1 MSILHYTR
9 SRKVILSCLSLGI
22 FIVSC
27 LSGTAQAQ
35 PAPLKVACLGDSI
48 TVGYG
53 LSASD
58 AYPVKLQTSL
68 GIGFNVQNYGVSGV
82 TAMIQ
87 SRNPDGGSYWAT
99 SAYQSAKNFAPNVI
113 ILKLGSND
121 AKTTNDTQ
129 RGVNNVNFVSDVE
142 AAIDELR
149 ALPSLPTVFLC
160 TPYYAKGNGFNISA
174 NTLNNS
180 LAPLLH
186 QIATRK
192 NCTLIDLHA
201 LQSGNN
207 TYYQAGDNIHP
218 NAAGMT
224 LIANEVSSILSDHYG
239 QPVDGGFY
247 TNSWIGT
254 TFGTPAE
261 HIAHT
266 IDNLYVTPSGK
277 VATITGWDEGG
288 ANVALYSATGSKVGV
303 PPDSGTGSWGRDS
316 GGAVFADDTY
326 LYQSMSQKGGY
337 TADDISYPVDPNV
350 SWKCIRRFNQDGSSA
365 PFSGGKG
372 YDGAMLVINTDSS
385 KTRPSGVVVYN
396 NELFVSDPIAGEIKV
411 YNATTMSST
420 PVRVFSIANPGLLDN
435 DSLGFLWMLDTV
447 QKKLIRFN
455 TAGVIHSQSITF
467 PAQVTPTGFCVDKVN
482 DRIFVT
488 NNGIDQN
495 VLIYTNIYSTPTQTA
510 TFGNTGGINS
520 GIAGAMAPLKFSEP
534 HGVGIDSSGNIFV
547 GNNGV
552 NQGGG
557 RLEKY
562 NSSGT
567 LQWQLNG
574 LIFTAVGELNPVN
587 ESEFYS
593 HEFKFNMNLANT
605 APGSEW
611 SPAAMTLNK
620 VKYPDDPRIFA
631 PGEGNRIRSTA
642 YVRNVGGKKLLY
654 VTDMYGSFLA
664 IYRFNAA
671 TDGETAI
678 PSGLFDG
685 AFPNETLWRDANGNG
700 AKDSGETQSK
710 VADNS
715 YSQHTYPDANGGVW
729 KANRENGVRYFPLQG
744 FDTHGNP
751 QYTYANS
758 VSYALPELAA
768 DARRLDYDAANDV
781 LYVVGASA
789 NGVLGGDWGVAGDL
803 MVRYNNFLGVRTTAW
818 SISLP
823 FRAVSPNY
831 ENVKGFCEAGDYL
844 FIAAYRFGRIYV
856 HRKSDGSKVGEIL
869 PTAATDNVS
878 GWSDIMN
885 PIRATRRSNGEF
897 LIFAEENGFGKIMM
911 YRWKPTVVSTSPKLT
926 GSVIGNLS
934 ESQKVYDT
942 DTGSF
947 PDSVLSEGWAGLDLG
962 VGAFK
967 QVTRI
972 RYFPRVN
979 FPERMVG
986 SLIQGSDSPDFKNR
1000 VVTLHE
1006 ITSTPPPGWTEVNI
1020 IASAKGFRYLR
1031 ILLPTNSYNNV
1042 AEVEFH
1048 GENATQDLA
1057 APAAPTSLLATPV
1070 LGFEESQIDLSWT
1083 DQSSNETYFLIERK
1097 QGVSGTWNE
1106 VAAVGSNVTSYRNVG
1121 LDPGTLYY
1129 FRVRAFN
1136 NFAGATNSAFT
1147 NEVGLSTAGNVSSP
1161 LLVRQALIGNLGNDS
1176 SQLDRV
1182 FDGNIGTYPDTSFS
1196 GGWAG
1201 LDLGAGAFKQVT
1213 KIRYFPRASLAGRM
1227 VGAKFQGSDSPD
1239 FRNRVV
1245 LLHEVTSTP
1254 PADWSAVTTIASTK
1268 GFRYLRILMSDNSFN
1283 NVNEVEFY
1291 GDNAVQDSIAPVA
1304 PTALSASP
1312 VSGNSESQI
1321 DLSWTDQSSNETY
1334 FLIERKLGVAGI
1346 WNEIAAVAANTV
1358 TYRNMELAS
1367 GTLYYY
1373 RVSAFNNFAGGAS
1386 SAFNNEVSLSTTVDT
1401 TLLAGTPI
1409 GTNQP
1414 DTSLN
1419 ASKAFDG
1426 NTSTFFEAGGAG
1438 VWAGLDFGATGAKRI
1453 SKIQYFPRDG
1463 FPNRMASGIFEGSNT
1478 ADFSSGVFTL
1488 HQISGTPPAGWS
1500 QVTIIDTTAVF
1511 RYVRFRATLNNQW
1524 GGNPAEIKFFGAAN
1538 VLGPISIPG
1547 GALVLSGNS
1556 ATITLPTSVAGFSY
1570 SMFYS
1575 DTLQTGSWL
1584 PVSGNPKLGGG
1595 VLSWTHNTTGA
1606 PQRFY
1611 RMSAE

>member
-1 MSILHYTR
+1 MSYFRNTWTHRVVR
-9 SRKVILSCLSLGI
+9 SCFNLGLGI
-22 FIVSC
+22 ASLFTWC
-27 LSGTAQAQ
+27 AQAQ

-48 TVGYG
+48 TDGYG
-53 LSASD
+53 LPAAD

-68 GIGFNVQNYGVSGV
+68 GSAFNVQNYGVSGL

-87 SRNPDGGSYWAT
+87 SRNPDGGSYWAS
-99 SAYQSAKNFAPNVI
+99 SAYTSAKNFAPNVI

-129 RGVNNVNFVSDVE
+129 RGVNHVNFVSDVE

-149 ALPSLPTVFLC
+149 TLPSLPKVFLC
-160 TPYYAKGNGFNISA
+160 TPFYAKGNGFNISA

-180 LAPLLH
+180 IAPLLR
-186 QIATRK
+186 QIAARK

-201 LQSGNN
+201 LQSGNS

-224 LIANEVSSILSDHYG
+224 LIANEVSSVLSDHYG

-266 IDNLYVTPSGK
+266 IDNIYVTPSGK

-337 TADDISYPVDPNV
+337 TADDISYPVDPKV

-372 YDGAMLVINTDSS
+372 YDGAMLVINTDTSDL
-385 KTRPSGVVVYN
+385 RPSGVVVYS
-396 NELFVSDPIAGEIKV
+396 NELFVSDSIAEEIKV

-420 PVRVFSIANPGLLDN
+420 PVRVFPIANPGLLDY

-455 TAGVIHSQSITF
+455 TAGVIQSQSITF
-467 PAQVTPTGFCVDKVN
+467 PAQVTPTGFCLDRVN
-482 DRIFVT
+482 NRILVT
-488 NNGIDQN
+488 NNGNDQN
-495 VLIYTNIYSTPTQTA
+495 VLIYTSIYSTPTQTA

-534 HGVGIDSSGNIFV
+534 HGVGIDSVGNIFV

-562 NSSGT
+562 NSSGV

-593 HEFKFNMNLANT
+593 HEFKFNINLANT
-605 APGSEW
+605 TPGSEW

-620 VKYPDDPRIFA
+620 VKYPGDPRINI
-631 PGEGNRIRSTA
+631 PGVDDSIRSTT
-642 YVRNVGGKKLLY
+642 YVRYVGGKKLLY
-654 VTDMYGSFLA
+654 VTDMFGSFLA
-664 IYRFNAA
+664 IYRFNAV

-678 PSGLFDG
+678 PSGLFKNGVNPDE
-685 AFPNETLWRDANGNG
+685 NIWRDANGNG
-700 AKDSGETQSK
+700 AKDPGETQTK
-710 VADNS
+710 VADNR

-744 FDTHGNP
+744 FDVHGNP
-751 QYTYANS
+751 QYTYAS
-758 VSYALPELAA
+758 SISYSLPELAA

-789 NGVLGGDWGVAGDL
+789 NGVLGGDWGTAGNR
-803 MVRYNNFLGVRTTAW
+803 MVRYNNFLGARTTAW
-818 SISLP
+818 SIALP
-823 FRAVSPNY
+823 FSAVSPNY

-844 FIAAYRFGRIYV
+844 FIAAYRLGRIYV

-885 PIRATRRSNGEF
+885 PIRATRRSNGEY

-911 YRWKPTVVSTSPKLT
+911 YRWKPSVAYFSPKLT
-926 GSVIGNLS
+926 GSVIGNIG
-934 ESQKVYDT
+934 ESQKVFDADT
-942 DTGSF
+942 ATF
-947 PDSVLSEGWAGLDLG
+947 PDSSLSDGWAGLDLG
-962 VGAFK
+962 AGAFK

-972 RYFPRVN
+972 RYFPRAN
-979 FPERMVG
+979 FADRMVG
-986 SLIQGSDSPDFKNR
+986 SLIQGSDSPDFRNR

-1006 ITSTPPPGWTEVNI
+1006 ITSVPPSGWTDVTS
-1020 IASAKGFRYLR
+1020 IASTRGFRYLR
-1031 ILLPTNSYNNV
+1031 ILLPTSSYNNV
-1042 AEVEFH
+1042 AEVEFY
-1048 GENATQDLA
+1048 GENTTQDLA
-1057 APAAPTSLLATPV
+1057 APAAPTALLAATV
-1070 LGFEESQIDLSWT
+1070 SGFADSQIDLNWT

-1097 QGVSGTWNE
+1097 QGLSGSWTE
-1106 VAAVGSNVTSYRNVG
+1106 IAAVSSNVTTYRNMS

-1129 FRVRAFN
+1129 YRVRAFN
-1136 NFAGATNSAFT
+1136 NFAGATSSAFT
-1147 NEVGLSTAGNVSSP
+1147 NEVSLSTSGSGSSP
-1161 LLVRQALIGNLGNDS
+1161 LLIRQAVIGNLGNDGFM
-1176 SQLDRV
+1176 LDRV
-1182 FDGNIGTYPDTSFS
+1182 FDGLIGTYPDTSFS

-1201 LDLGAGAFKQVT
+1201 LDLGAGVFKRVT
-1213 KIRYFPRASLAGRM
+1213 KIRYYPRDGLTGRM
-1227 VGAKFQGSDSPD
+1227 VGAKLQGSDSPT
-1239 FRNRVV
+1239 FSNRVV
-1245 LLHEVTSTP
+1245 TLHEITSTP
-1254 PADWSAVTTIASTK
+1254 PGGWSVVTTIGSTK
-1268 GFRYLRILMSDNSFN
+1268 GFRYLRILMPDNSFN

-1291 GDNAVQDSIAPVA
+1291 GDNAGQDSTAPVA

-1321 DLSWTDQSSNETY
+1321 DLSWTDQSNNETY

-1346 WNEIAAVAANTV
+1346 WDEIAAVAANTV
-1358 TYRNMELAS
+1358 TYRNMELAP

-1373 RVSAFNNFAGGAS
+1373 RVSAFNNFAGGTS
-1386 SAFNNEVSLSTTVDT
+1386 SAFTNEVNLATTVDT

-1426 NTSTFFEAGGAG
+1426 NTSTFFEVSGAG
-1438 VWAGLDFGATGAKRI
+1438 VWAGLDLGAAGAKRI
-1453 SKIQYFPRDG
+1453 TKIQYFPRVG
-1463 FPNRMASGIFEGSNT
+1463 FPSRMASGIFEGSNT

-1488 HQISGTPPAGWS
+1488 HQISSTPPAGWS

-1511 RYVRFRATLNNQW
+1511 RYVRFQIGRAH
-1524 GGNPAEIKFFGAAN
+1524 
-1538 VLGPISIPG
+1538 V
-1547 GALVLSGNS
+1547 
-1556 ATITLPTSVAGFSY
+1556 
-1570 SMFYS
+1570 
-1575 DTLQTGSWL
+1575 
-1584 PVSGNPKLGGG
+1584 
-1595 VLSWTHNTTGA
+1595 
-1606 PQRFY
+1606 
-1611 RMSAE
+1611 